1 MAKKEKEP
9 GRMRQ
14 LWRVYKVTA
23 KNDPSSAWVALLGF
37 LLAVAAGLLIGF
49 FLGGGNPWSLTL
61 WIITGTTSGL
71 LIAMIIMSRR
81 AERSAY
87 KQIEGQ
93 AGAVSAVLNSQIRR
107 SWRATPTPVAINA
120 KSREAVYRMI
130 GKPGVVLIGEGGT
143 ARVGQMLQD
152 EARKIQRIAPGVTI
166 HQLKVTTD
174 DSGVRI
180 YDLLKTVYKLKKSLS
195 RAEVTAVA
203 NRIESLGGFSMPIPK
218 GIDPMKVRPP
228 KRKA

>member
-1 MAKKEKEP
+1 MAKKDKEP

-23 KNDPSSAWVALLGF
+23 KNDPTSVWVALLGF
-37 LLAVAAGLLIGF
+37 LLSVTAGVVIGF
-49 FLGGGNPWSLTL
+49 LLGGGDPWSFTL
-61 WIITGTTSGL
+61 WTITGVTSGL

-93 AGAVSAVLNSQIRR
+93 AGAVSAVLNSQVRR
-107 SWRATPTPVAINA
+107 SWRVNPTPIAINP

-130 GKPGVVLIGEGGT
+130 GKPGVVLIGEGSS
-143 ARVGQMLQD
+143 ARVSQMLQD
-152 EARKIQRIAPGVTI
+152 EARKIQKIAPGVTI
-166 HQLKVTTD
+166 HQLKITTD
-174 DSGVRI
+174 DTGVRI
-180 YDLLKTVYKLKKSLS
+180 YNLLKTVYKLKKTLS
-195 RAEVTAVA
+195 RAEVTAVG
-203 NRIESLGGFSMPIPK
+203 NRVESLGGFSMPIPK
-218 GIDPMKVRPP
+218 GIDPMRVRPP

>member
-1 MAKKEKEP
+1 MAKKDKEP

-23 KNDPSSAWVALLGF
+23 KNDPSSVWVSLLGF
-37 LLAVAAGLLIGF
+37 LLALAAGLLIGF
-49 FLGGGNPWSLTL
+49 LLGGGEPWSLTL
-61 WIITGTTSGL
+61 WTITGITSGL

-93 AGAVSAVLNSQIRR
+93 VGAVSAVLNSQIRR
-107 SWRATPTPVAINA
+107 SWRANPAPIAINP

-130 GKPGVVLIGEGGT
+130 GKPGVVLIGEGQG
-143 ARVGQMLQD
+143 ARITQMLQD
-152 EARKIQRIAPGVTI
+152 ETRKIQKIAPGVTI

-174 DSGVRI
+174 DTGVRI
-180 YDLLKTVYKLKKSLS
+180 YNLLKTVYKLKKSLS

-203 NRIESLGGFSMPIPK
+203 NRVESLGGFSMPIPK
-218 GIDPMKVRPP
+218 GIDPMRVRPP
-228 KRKA
+228 KRKG

>member
-1 MAKKEKEP
+1 VAKKDKEP

-23 KNDPSSAWVALLGF
+23 KNDPSSVWVSLLGF
-37 LLAVAAGLLIGF
+37 LLALAAGLLIGF
-49 FLGGGNPWSLTL
+49 LLGGGEPWSLTL
-61 WIITGTTSGL
+61 WTITGITSGL

-93 AGAVSAVLNSQIRR
+93 VGAVSAVLNSQIRR
-107 SWRATPTPVAINA
+107 SWRANPAPIAINP

-130 GKPGVVLIGEGGT
+130 GKPGVVLIGEGQG
-143 ARVGQMLQD
+143 ARITQMLQD
-152 EARKIQRIAPGVTI
+152 EARMIQKIAPGVTI

-174 DSGVRI
+174 DTGVRI
-180 YDLLKTVYKLKKSLS
+180 YNLLKTVYKLKKSLS

-203 NRIESLGGFSMPIPK
+203 NRVESLGGFSMPIPK
-218 GIDPMKVRPP
+218 GIDPMRVRPP
-228 KRKA
+228 KRKG